1 MKVYVITAGVYSD
14 YTIYGVAIDPVMAE
28 NIRKY
33 VDKEYEEA
41 AIEEFDTETW
51 PDILKTG
58 NIYHV
63 VKYPKGAMN
72 AFKISWD
79 IEGGYAKR
87 NKVRKL
93 SGRLTGLEV
102 TVIARDKEHAIK
114 IAADLFA
121 EYEYRKVENDANSI
135 R

>member
-41 AIEEFDTETW
+41 AIEEFDTESW

-58 NIYHV
+58 NIYDV
-63 VKYPKGAMN
+63 EKYPNGRMAV
-72 AFKISWD
+72 FKRSWD
-79 IEGGYAKR
+79 IETGYARR
-87 NKVRKL
+87 NKVVKA
-93 SGRLTGLEV
+93 SGMMRALKV
-102 TVIARDKEHAIK
+102 TVIANDKEHAIK

-121 EYEYRKVENDANSI
+121 EYEYRKVEGC